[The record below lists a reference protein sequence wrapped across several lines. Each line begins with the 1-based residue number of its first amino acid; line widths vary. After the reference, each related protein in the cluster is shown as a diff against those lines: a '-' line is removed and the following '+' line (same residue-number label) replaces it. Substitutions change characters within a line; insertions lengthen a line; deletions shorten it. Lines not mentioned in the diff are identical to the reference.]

1 VGVRTSKSV
10 RLRIALPLVG
20 GHLIHGESKTDLK
33 SLNVKILVV
42 DDHDR
47 IRALV
52 RQVLAGAA
60 HEVIECQDAREA
72 VRRCGETHPDL
83 TLMDLEMPGMDGL
96 AATRAIREMDPL
108 ARVMILTAHDSPA
121 LRSAA
126 RAAGA
131 AGYALKSDLHLLTEL
146 VAADPPAT
154 EAPLNSNL

>member
-1 VGVRTSKSV
+1 M
-10 RLRIALPLVG
+10 
-20 GHLIHGESKTDLK
+20 
-33 SLNVKILVV
+33 KILVV
-42 DDHDR
+42 DDHR
-47 IRALV
+47 RMRNLI

-60 HEVIECQDAREA
+60 HEVIECDDAQEA

-96 AATRAIREMDPL
+96 AATRAIRGMDPS

-121 LRSAA
+121 LRLAA

-146 VAADPPAT
+146 VASDQPAT
-154 EAPLNSNL
+154 ETPTNSNL